1 MTTASCPPVPVPVP
15 VADAVAGRWA
25 RLRARLRRGAL
36 LARLHSF
43 AFVGPQMRRAV
54 DIVVGGGALVVASPV
69 LLATAAAIR
78 LESPGPVIFRQVRV
92 GRHGRPIVIRKLR
105 SMYLD
110 AEARRTALESQ
121 NEARGGVTFK
131 IRRDPRI
138 TRVGRIIRKLS
149 IDELPQLWNLVEG
162 SMTLLGPRP
171 PLPSEVARY
180 GTRQRRRLEITPGL
194 TCFWQVGGRSD
205 LSFEEQVELDIQYVD
220 RATLRDDLVVLLKTI
235 PAVLFGKGAY

>member
-1 MTTASCPPVPVPVP
+1 MTTPSNPP
-15 VADAVAGRWA
+15 VADAIAGPWQ
-25 RLRARLRRGAL
+25 RLRARVRRGAL
-36 LARLHSF
+36 LTRLQSS
-43 AFVGPQMRRAV
+43 AFLGPKVRRAV
-54 DIVVGGGALVVASPV
+54 DVVVGGSALVIASPV
-69 LLATAAAIR
+69 LLAVAAAIR
-78 LESPGPVIFRQVRV
+78 LESPGPVVFRQVRV
-92 GRHGRPIVIRKLR
+92 GKHGRPIVIRKLR
-105 SMYLD
+105 SMYID
-110 AEARRTALESQ
+110 AEARRAALEGK
-121 NEARGGVTFK
+121 NEAQGGVTFK

-138 TRVGRIIRKLS
+138 TKVGRVIRKLS

-220 RATLRDDLVVLLKTI
+220 RASLKDDLVVLLKTI